1 MENIMLAD
9 LKLEIEDSIRV
20 KQSVLQDER
29 LLGQLQLVIET
40 VIAALKRGGC
50 LFLAGNGGSFAD
62 AQHLAAEFTSR
73 FKFDRGPLC
82 AQVLGANAS
91 SISAIGNDYG
101 YDQVFSRELRGIGRT
116 GDVFIGITTSGNST
130 NILKA
135 VDAAREK
142 GIEVFIF
149 TGGTGGKVATMAE
162 CLIVPSDV
170 TARIQESHILL
181 GHLMCGAVESAM
193 FEGKET

>member
-1 MENIMLAD
+1 MLAD

-20 KQSVLQDER
+20 KQSVLQDEH
-29 LLGQLQLVIET
+29 LLHQLQALIEAT
-40 VIAALKRGGC
+40 IATLKHGGC

-73 FKFDRGPLC
+73 FKFDRAPLC

-91 SISAIGNDYG
+91 AISAIGNDYG
-101 YDQVFSRELRGIGRT
+101 FDQVFSRELKANGRA
-116 GDVFIGITTSGNST
+116 GDVFVGITTSGNSV
-130 NILKA
+130 NILRA
-135 VDAAREK
+135 VEAAREI

-149 TGGTGGKVATMAE
+149 TGGNGGKVAEMAE
-162 CLIVPSDV
+162 CLVVPSGV

-193 FEGKET
+193 FKGTHT